1 MTLEEVRR
9 EIDAL
14 DPEIRE
20 LLMERLD
27 LTFRVIEAKRDAGDL
42 RIYRPDREE
51 EILKRLGRDV
61 EKERKA
67 PYLAVVRKIM
77 ETSRM
82 YQYGLLYDWA
92 GGLFADMTD
101 GLVLPERPECVRVRL
116 TRQDRPGSMAS
127 VLGMVG
133 DYGFNMK
140 SMTQLEEDPEKG
152 KVTFEL
158 VIRGD
163 LYEEPMRKLMFQLSM
178 ECENFK
184 ITEVF

>member
-1 MTLEEVRR
+1 MMLEDVRR

-27 LTFRVIEAKRDAGDL
+27 LSFEAAEAKRDAGDI

-51 EILKRLGRDV
+51 EILKRLGRGV

-67 PYLAVVRKIM
+67 PYLAVVRKIL

-82 YQYGLLYDWA
+82 YQYSLLYDWA
-92 GGLFADMTD
+92 GGFFAEMTE
-101 GLVLPERPECVRVRL
+101 GLVLPERPGCVRVRL
-116 TRQDRPGSMAS
+116 TRHDRPGSMAS

-140 SMTQLEEDPEKG
+140 SMTLLEEDPEKET
-152 KVTFEL
+152 VTFEL
-158 VIRGD
+158 VVRGD
-163 LYEEPMRKLMFQLSM
+163 LYEEPMQKLMFQLSM
-178 ECENFK
+178 ECENFT